1 MQQSISFQQ
10 QQRSGR
16 LKLLAII
23 AVFALPVVV
32 AQWVLSQ
39 KLYQGGVTNQGDL
52 ITPYLSYSQLVDPN
66 RPLPDFIATQ
76 DTWHMLYLVPEE
88 CGQLCV
94 KQIEMMQASYELVGK
109 DKPRVSALLIVA
121 DNSDVVA
128 SSLLP
133 QQSSLSIQTL
143 PNFDPIMSGQVVIVD
158 KLGQWVMSFDSNEF
172 ESVQAMHKAFLSD
185 LKKLLKLSR
194 VG

>member
-1 MQQSISFQQ
+1 
-10 QQRSGR
+10 
-16 LKLLAII
+16 
-23 AVFALPVVV
+23 
-32 AQWVLSQ
+32 
-39 KLYQGGVTNQGDL
+39 
-52 ITPYLSYSQLVDPN
+52 
-66 RPLPDFIATQ
+66 
-76 DTWHMLYLVPEE
+76 
-88 CGQLCV
+88 
-94 KQIEMMQASYELVGK
+94 MMQASYELVGK

-185 LKKLLKLSR
+185 LKTLLKLSR